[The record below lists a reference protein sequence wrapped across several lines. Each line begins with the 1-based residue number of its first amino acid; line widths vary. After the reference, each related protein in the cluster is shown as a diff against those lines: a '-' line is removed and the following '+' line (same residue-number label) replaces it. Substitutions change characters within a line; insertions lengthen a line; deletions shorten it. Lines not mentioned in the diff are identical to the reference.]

1 MISIDELRDRR
12 RSALLN
18 GLVIGALAGA
28 LAASLLAPRSGLKT
42 RELMRERGLEL
53 KDRVADRIDRTRA
66 DGGSPL

>member
-28 LAASLLAPRSGLKT
+28 LAASLLAPRSGAKT
-42 RELMRERGLEL
+42 REIVRERGLEL
-53 KDRVADRIDRTRA
+53 KDRVTDQIGRVRA